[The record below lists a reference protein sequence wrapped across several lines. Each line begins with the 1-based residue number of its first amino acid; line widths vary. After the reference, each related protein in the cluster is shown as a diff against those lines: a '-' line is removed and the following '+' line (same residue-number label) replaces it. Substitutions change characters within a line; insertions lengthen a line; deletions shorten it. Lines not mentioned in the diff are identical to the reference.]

1 MGFSSHIHNG
11 AEVLITLTYVFV
23 SEIKVGLFGDC
34 YTGMSEYLAQ
44 RKNIHS
50 IHKAAFC
57 KIISQTVRRDFFVDT
72 RTAKILFEISLKRA
86 DFNVCTTVLY
96 REKIVAFDIS
106 VFKLNPSTQNLLRAR
121 REIYSPAFSALCN
134 LCSQN

>member
-34 YTGMSEYLAQ
+34 YTGMSEYLTQ

-50 IHKAAFC
+50 IHQAAFC
-57 KIISQTVRRDFFVDT
+57 KIIAQTVRRDFFVDT

-86 DFNVCTTVLY
+86 DFNVCTTVLDG
-96 REKIVAFDIS
+96 EKIVAFDIS
-106 VFKLNPSTQNLLRAR
+106 VFELNPSTQNLLRAR
-121 REIYSPAFSALCN
+121 REIYSPAFFAT
-134 LCSQN
+134 

>member
-1 MGFSSHIHNG
+1 MGFSSHIQNG

-50 IHKAAFC
+50 IHQAAFC
-57 KIISQTVRRDFFVDT
+57 KIIAQAVRRDFFVDT

-86 DFNVCTTVLY
+86 DFNVCTTVLDG
-96 REKIVAFDIS
+96 EKIVAFDIS
-106 VFKLNPSTQNLLRAR
+106 VFELNPSTQDLLRAR
-121 REIYSPAFSALCN
+121 
-134 LCSQN
+134 